1 MTITL
6 PDLEFLQSETGAKLL
21 ANLAHED
28 LSEKNSLKLITALR
42 KTYAQEQVSAALSMA
57 RLRQKA
63 VDKFGA
69 DASRLFFTEDSLQQ
83 ASDPLVRQYRAQNI
97 TAQRILDVCCS
108 IGADSL
114 AFAQTGAV
122 VHGLDI
128 DPARITIA
136 RHNAHILGS
145 SATFAVADV
154 TQGIPDG
161 YDLIFFD
168 PARRDEQGKRIYDVE
183 QYIPP
188 LSLIENWNAA
198 HIMVKLAPGVD
209 VTQIEHYGGEVQFIS
224 VHGDMKEAVLHVGGT
239 HAGLTA
245 VLLTRDSTH
254 IWRREGTEPDVPITE
269 PQGWLCEPDP
279 AILRANLVKDMTHEC
294 NGAMLNESI
303 AYFTTSEKPD
313 SVWIRA
319 WQIVDWMPFNLKK
332 LKTYL
337 RERNIGNIT
346 VKKRGSP
353 ITLEELTQKLKL
365 KGNNTCT
372 LVLTQLNSEPIVIIC
387 KNLSEL
393 LED

>member
-6 PDLEFLQSETGAKLL
+6 ADLEFLQSDVGAKLL
-21 ANLAHED
+21 ATLAHED
-28 LSEKNSLKLITALR
+28 LSEKHSLKLITLLR
-42 KTYAQEQVSAALSMA
+42 KTYSQEQVSAALTIA

-69 DASRLFFTEDSLQQ
+69 DASRMFFTDDALQQ
-83 ASDPLVRQYRAQNI
+83 ASDPLVRQYRVQSV

-114 AFAQTGAV
+114 SFAQTGAV

-128 DPARITIA
+128 DPVRITIA
-136 RHNAHILGS
+136 QHNAHVLGS
-145 SATFAVADV
+145 SATFAIADV
-154 TQGIPDG
+154 TQGISDG
-161 YDLIFFD
+161 YDLIFSD

-198 HIMVKLAPGVD
+198 QIMVKLAPGVD
-209 VTQIEHYGGEVQFIS
+209 VNQIAHYGGEVQFIS
-224 VHGDMKEAVLHVGGT
+224 VNGDMKEAVLHIGSERT
-239 HAGLTA
+239 GLTA
-245 VLLTRDSTH
+245 VLLTNDSTH
-254 IWRREGTEPDVPITE
+254 IWRRESTEPDVPIAE

-279 AILRANLVKDMTHEC
+279 AILRANLVKDVTHAC
-294 NGAMLNESI
+294 NGAMLDESI
-303 AYFTTSEKPD
+303 AYFTTQVKPNF
-313 SVWIRA
+313 VWVRA

-332 LKTYL
+332 LKAYL

-353 ITLEELTQKLKL
+353 ITPEELTQKLKL
-365 KGNNTCT
+365 KGANACT
-372 LVLTQLNSEPIVIIC
+372 LVLTQLRGEPIVIIC
-387 KNLSEL
+387 KNLSEV

>member
-6 PDLEFLQSETGAKLL
+6 ADLDFLQSDTGATLL

-28 LSEKNSLKLITALR
+28 LSEKHSLKLITMLR
-42 KTYAQEQVSAALSMA
+42 KTYSQEQVSVVLTMA

-63 VDKFGA
+63 VDKFSA
-69 DASRLFFTEDSLQQ
+69 DASRMFFTEDALQQ
-83 ASDPLVRQYRAQNI
+83 ASNPLVRQYRAQNV

-114 AFAQTGAV
+114 TFARTGAD

-128 DPARITIA
+128 DPVRITIA
-136 RHNAHILGS
+136 QHNAHVLGS

-154 TQGIPDG
+154 IQGIPDG

-168 PARRDEQGKRIYDVE
+168 PARRDVQGKRIYDVE

-188 LSLIENWNAA
+188 LSLIENWNIPQ
-198 HIMVKLAPGVD
+198 IMVKLAPGVD
-209 VTQIEHYGGEVQFIS
+209 IAQIERYGGEVQFIS
-224 VHGDMKEAVLHVGGT
+224 VNGDMKEAVLHLGSECP
-239 HAGLTA
+239 GLTA
-245 VLLTRDSTH
+245 VLLTSEQTH
-254 IWRREGTEPDVPITE
+254 IWRRDGVEPDVPIAE

-279 AILRANLVKDMTHEC
+279 AILRANLVKDVTHQC
-294 NGAMLNESI
+294 NGAMLDESI

-313 SVWIRA
+313 SVWVRA

-332 LKTYL
+332 LKAYL
-337 RERNIGNIT
+337 REHNIGNIT

-353 ITLEELTQKLKL
+353 ITPEELTQKLKL
-365 KGNNTCT
+365 KGNSSCT
-372 LVLTQLNSEPIVIIC
+372 LVLTQLQGEAIVIIC